1 MDFVAPVDAIAFTL
15 DEIADLKRD
24 AERGACGD
32 YTPELLGSILD
43 EAGRFAREK
52 LAPINQEGDKIGA
65 QLNDGRVTLP
75 TGWAEIYQE
84 WIAAGWNGVD
94 LPSEWGGM
102 GLPTRIAT
110 AVMEIWTS
118 ANMSFAMGPVLTQG
132 GVDALVLHASDEL
145 KQKYLSKLV
154 SGEWAATMNL
164 TEPQAGSDLGALR
177 TRAVPQGDGTYR
189 ITGNKIFISWGEHEF
204 TENIIHLVLARLPD
218 APAGTKGISLFVVPK
233 FLVNED
239 GSLGARN
246 DLICTGLEHKLGIH
260 ASPTCS
266 MSFGEKGGAVGW
278 LVGEENRGL
287 NCMFTMMNKARLF
300 TGLQGVAIG
309 EIAYQAAQAYAQER
323 KQGRAPGAASTLSS
337 AIIEHPD
344 VARNLATMRALNAA
358 TRAVSYVTAGAIDLA
373 HASPDPTERKR
384 ADELAGLLTPI
395 CKAWCSEMGFDVT
408 SIGVQVHGGMGYV
421 EETGVAQYLRDAR
434 IPPIYEGT
442 NGIQAID
449 LVMRKVLKPGSSVAH
464 DMIAQFESLC
474 ARASENEAAD
484 VARAGK
490 IGAQAVEALREA
502 TGWIF
507 DNARNHE
514 RLLWSASPYL
524 RLWGIVA
531 ANAYLVKGAL
541 AAADAVK
548 AGDVRP
554 VCKAALAD
562 ARFFAE
568 NFGVLAAGQARI
580 VMGT

>member
-1 MDFVAPVDAIAFTL
+1 MDYVAPVEAITFAL
-15 DEIADLKRD
+15 NEIADLQAD

-32 YTPELLGSILD
+32 YAAELLASILD

-65 QLNDGRVTLP
+65 QLKEGRVHLP
-75 TGWAEIYQE
+75 AGWAEIYQE

-94 LPSEWGGM
+94 LPAEWGGM

-110 AVMEIWTS
+110 AAMEIWTS

-132 GVDALVLHASDEL
+132 GVDALVLHASQEL
-145 KQKYLSKLV
+145 KEKYLPKLV

-164 TEPQAGSDLGALR
+164 TEPQAGSDLGSLR
-177 TRAVPQGDGTYR
+177 TRAVRQADGTYR

-204 TENIIHLVLARLPD
+204 TDNIIHLVLARLPD
-218 APAGTKGISLFVVPK
+218 APAGTKGISLFLVPK

-239 GSLGARN
+239 GSLGPRN
-246 DLICTGLEHKLGIH
+246 DLICTVLEHKLGIH

-266 MSFGEKGGAVGW
+266 MSFGEKGGAIGW

-309 EIAYQAAQAYAQER
+309 EIAFQAAHSYAQER
-323 KQGRAPGAASTLSS
+323 KQGRAPGATGSS
-337 AIIEHPD
+337 SIIEHPD
-344 VARNLATMRALNAA
+344 VARQLATMRALNAA
-358 TRAVSYVTAGAIDLA
+358 TRAVCYVAASAIDLA
-373 HASPDPTERKR
+373 HSSPDEKERRK
-384 ADELAGLLTPI
+384 ADDLAGLLTPI
-395 CKAWCSEMGFDVT
+395 TKAWCSEMGFDVT

-449 LVMRKVLKPGSSVAH
+449 LVMRKVLRPGST
-464 DMIAQFESLC
+464 IARDVLQEFEALC
-474 ARASENEAAD
+474 AQAASHSSAD

-490 IGAQAVEALREA
+490 IGGEAVEALRVA
-502 TGWIF
+502 TDWVFAHAG
-507 DNARNHE
+507 DQHK
-514 RLLWSASPYL
+514 LLWSASPYL
-524 RLWGIVA
+524 RLWGIAA

-541 AAADAVK
+541 AAAKARE
-548 AGDVRP
+548 AGDTRP
-554 VCKAALAD
+554 VLAAAIAD

-568 NFGVLAAGQARI
+568 NFGLLAAGQARI
-580 VMGT
+580 VTGA